1 MPTIFFLGIILFQI
15 KKVLRGAK
23 IAIIFKNNSKK
34 SFISDTNLLPLCRWE
49 RKITKT

>member
-1 MPTIFFLGIILFQI
+1 MPTNFFLGIILFQI
-15 KKVLRGAK
+15 KKVLRRAK